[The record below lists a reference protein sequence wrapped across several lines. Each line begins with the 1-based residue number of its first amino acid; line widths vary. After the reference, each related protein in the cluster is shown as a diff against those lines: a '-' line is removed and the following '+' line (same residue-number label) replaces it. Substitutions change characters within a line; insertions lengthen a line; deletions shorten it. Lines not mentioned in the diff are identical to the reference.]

1 MVFLWL
7 EGSPLYINVEYG
19 DDPLHPKRA
28 SRRLPEAISPTWVV
42 GDVTERSFFNVHR
55 LPAGWLI
62 KHHLVG
68 GWATPLK
75 NISQLGWLFPI
86 YGKIKNV
93 PNHQPEESWTKI
105 HRVTFRGCWLSTGSP
120 RRCRAGR
127 PRKRASCPRLGWR
140 FVIHGHSRDYG
151 LQPSPMRCYQHN
163 EEHTWFNRRDS
174 DWIIKNSAGRSK
186 NSGWIVA
193 QRKVNK

>member
-93 PNHQPEESWTKI
+93 PNHQPEEYLNSLSHHPHSPFSYSHSLWI
-105 HRVTFRGCWLSTGSP
+105 WSHQDYTFKRRHIGGARIWVPRNLSLSYPKWLLTSH
-120 RRCRAGR
+120 C
-127 PRKRASCPRLGWR
+127 
-140 FVIHGHSRDYG
+140 
-151 LQPSPMRCYQHN
+151 CY
-163 EEHTWFNRRDS
+163 S
-174 DWIIKNSAGRSK
+174 
-186 NSGWIVA
+186 
-193 QRKVNK
+193 